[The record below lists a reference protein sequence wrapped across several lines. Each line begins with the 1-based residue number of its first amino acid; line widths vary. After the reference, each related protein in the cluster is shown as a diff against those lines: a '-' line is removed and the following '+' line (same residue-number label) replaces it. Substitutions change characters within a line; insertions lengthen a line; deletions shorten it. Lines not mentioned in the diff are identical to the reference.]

1 MFIYHLL
8 INSELAQTRSFEDT
22 LRSPDVSPRRTAKS
36 TIASKRPV
44 GVINLSDQQIRNSFL
59 GLSQMREINNVKVQE
74 SNKDIEIERLRTT
87 CQNLN
92 SRIAITDDLKNE
104 VQMLERRL
112 QESEKAR

>member
-1 MFIYHLL
+1 
-8 INSELAQTRSFEDT
+8 
-22 LRSPDVSPRRTAKS
+22 
-36 TIASKRPV
+36 
-44 GVINLSDQQIRNSFL
+44 
-59 GLSQMREINNVKVQE
+59 MREINNVKVQE